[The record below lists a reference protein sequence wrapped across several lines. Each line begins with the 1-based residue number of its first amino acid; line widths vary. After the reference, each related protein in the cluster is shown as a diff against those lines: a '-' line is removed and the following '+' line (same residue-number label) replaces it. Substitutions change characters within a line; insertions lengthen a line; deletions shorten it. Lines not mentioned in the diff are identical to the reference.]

1 MNTTGTQAEALD
13 VRVRRALSHH
23 KAAAKTLGQSLDYG
37 LDDLRHLIES
47 NPCCRW
53 CRLPVGFDLHLDH
66 LHPIGRGGKFALHNL
81 CVSCSRDNRLRGM
94 LTEAETLHLFEFLAD
109 LHPAAKEDIE
119 RRLLAGGRRY
129 ANGRRK
135 DG

>member
-1 MNTTGTQAEALD
+1 MNASGTQQGALD
-13 VRVRRALSHH
+13 VRVRRALAHH
-23 KAAAKTLGQSLDYG
+23 KAAAKSLGQVLDYTAA
-37 LDDLRHLIES
+37 DLVQLVEA

-66 LHPIGRGGKFALHNL
+66 LQPISRNGKFALHNL

-109 LHPAAKEDIE
+109 LHPAAKEDLE
-119 RRLLAGGRRY
+119 RRLLAGAKRY
-129 ANGRRK
+129 GKRETP
-135 DG
+135 